1 MKSFK
6 SLYPTVN
13 FVLKQ
18 GEYTSIKKW
27 ILHGEI
33 DFGFVN
39 SDVVSGIN
47 MEFLYRDEMM
57 AVLPKHHKLA
67 NLPIISLDQLA
78 KESFILLDEGRH
90 SVIMHAF
97 ADYKLEPQ
105 IEYKVYDDYSI
116 LAMVKQ
122 GLGIS
127 AMYSLV
133 LNGFE
138 EGLAIRPIK
147 EHPERNVALAW
158 QNWDTM
164 SLASRKFVE
173 FIKENFV
180 FVQEK

>member
-1 MKSFK
+1 MHMVSRYGIFCK
-6 SLYPTVN
+6 VIENGN
-13 FVLKQ
+13 FTKVAKQ
-18 GEYTSIKKW
+18 GDYSSIKKW

-67 NLPIISLDQLA
+67 

-105 IEYKVYDDYSI
+105 IEYKVYGYLPCI
-116 LAMVKQ
+116 V
-122 GLGIS
+122 
-127 AMYSLV
+127 
-133 LNGFE
+133 
-138 EGLAIRPIK
+138 
-147 EHPERNVALAW
+147 
-158 QNWDTM
+158 
-164 SLASRKFVE
+164 
-173 FIKENFV
+173 
-180 FVQEK
+180 